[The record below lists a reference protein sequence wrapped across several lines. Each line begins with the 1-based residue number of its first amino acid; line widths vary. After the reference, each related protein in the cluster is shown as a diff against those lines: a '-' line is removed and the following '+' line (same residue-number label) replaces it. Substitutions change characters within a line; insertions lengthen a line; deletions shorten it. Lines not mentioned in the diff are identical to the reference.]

1 MFKVLLW
8 VSVLVN
14 NIEDLMFRVI
24 VGKKKRVS
32 VETGPWIRALVLNLI
47 TPLRLSLLWRL
58 IKIRV
63 TG

>member
-24 VGKKKRVS
+24 VGKKKS
-32 VETGPWIRALVLNLI
+32 VC
-47 TPLRLSLLWRL
+47 
-58 IKIRV
+58 
-63 TG
+63 

>member
-24 VGKKKRVS
+24 VGKKK
-32 VETGPWIRALVLNLI
+32 EC
-47 TPLRLSLLWRL
+47 LLKQDLGSGLWY
-58 IKIRV
+58 
-63 TG
+63 

>member
-1 MFKVLLW
+1 
-8 VSVLVN
+8 
-14 NIEDLMFRVI
+14 MFRVI

-32 VETGPWIRALVLNLI
+32 VETEPWIRAVVLNLI